1 MVCSIQGLPT
11 FMLKCH
17 GCKLSFTLANCGH
30 LIYNQLQQI
39 NLYMLC
45 CVVFHSV
52 LCEKRWK
59 NIHSFL
65 HQQSCIVSYKLFIYS
80 TQIHWLSTC
89 NCSLSIHRHLS
100 VSFSLFV
107 FVFSLTLLFG
117 GFHLRTIHD
126 YSVVITFLLCRLE
139 SNFPCLQMIFR
150 LHKTRVGFLPGRKV
164 FLLCCGEEKGKNT
177 RFIMKYLVICLY

>member
-1 MVCSIQGLPT
+1 MFCCTHISQQNCTMVCSIQGLPT

-107 FVFSLTLLFG
+107 FVFSLTFLAVRWISSQDHSWLFSS
-117 GFHLRTIHD
+117 D
-126 YSVVITFLLCRLE
+126 YF
-139 SNFPCLQMIFR
+139 
-150 LHKTRVGFLPGRKV
+150 
-164 FLLCCGEEKGKNT
+164 
-177 RFIMKYLVICLY
+177 FIMSPWVKLPMPSNDF